1 MSSPQPDSLRKRSVV
16 GGLWTVLQS
25 AYTNLAS
32 TVAFIL
38 LARLVSPSA
47 FGLVSLA
54 AVFVAIATLLSDLG
68 VTPALTRAPTV
79 TDASLST
86 GFWLGLAVSLGLCG
100 ILQLLASPFAAWLHE
115 PPLSP
120 IIRVVS
126 LTLPVT
132 SLCAVPTA
140 ILSRE
145 LRMRP
150 QAMRQ
155 VLSVSVATLG
165 AIVMAFAGLGVWA
178 LVFQDCGTVAL
189 DAYVLWRAV
198 TWRPRLTFVMSEA
211 RTLLGFGYK
220 VTLTQLVHQGRDRG
234 AELLIGRLLGAHVLG
249 FWVVATRISQLAVS
263 MFASAINAI
272 ALPAFALVQS
282 DASRLH
288 RAVRHAVRICGTAAL
303 PGLLAIAALSP
314 VLIPFL
320 FGQKWQITGNIAQIT
335 AVTSGLAAFQWLDGN
350 IWWAIGKPNVEFRLV
365 TGISIAHL
373 AVVWFLAPYGL
384 TAVALGL
391 LARTLV
397 SVPIRLA
404 ALVKVGGI
412 PLWCYRDLPM
422 IALLSALMYGVM
434 MLAGAALK
442 GDPPVVVIVAE
453 LILAAVCYSGL
464 SWLLQREN
472 VLEFR
477 RDLMHAVGKA

>member
-1 MSSPQPDSLRKRSVV
+1 MSSPGTDSLRKRSVV
-16 GGLWTVLQS
+16 GGLWTVLQY

-32 TVAFIL
+32 TLAFIL
-38 LARLVSPSA
+38 LARLIAPVA
-47 FGLVSLA
+47 FGIVSLA

-79 TDASLST
+79 TDESLST
-86 GFWLGLAVSLGLCG
+86 GFWLGLAVSSSLCG
-100 ILQLLASPFAAWLHE
+100 VLELLASPFASWLHE
-115 PPLSP
+115 PTLAPV
-120 IIRVVS
+120 IRVVA

-165 AIVMAFAGLGVWA
+165 AVVMAFAGLGVWA
-178 LVFQDCGTVAL
+178 LVFQDCGTVAI

-198 TWRPRLTFVMSEA
+198 TWRPRFTFVMAEA
-211 RTLLGFGYK
+211 RVLLGFGYK

-272 ALPAFALVQS
+272 ALPTFALVRT

-288 RAVRHAVRICGTAAL
+288 RAVRHAVRICGTVAL

-320 FGQKWQITGNIAQIT
+320 FGPQWQTTGNIAQIT
-335 AVTSGLAAFQWLDGN
+335 AVTSALVAFQWLDGN
-350 IWWAIGKPNVEFRLV
+350 IWWAIGKPSVEFQLV
-365 TGISIAHL
+365 AGISIAHL
-373 AVVWFLAPYGL
+373 LIVWILAPYGL

-391 LARTLV
+391 LARTLL
-397 SVPIRLA
+397 SVPVRLTT
-404 ALVKVGGI
+404 LVKVGKI
-412 PLWCYRDLPM
+412 PLSCYRDLPI
-422 IALLSALMYGVM
+422 IALLSALMYGAM
-434 MLAGAALK
+434 ILTGTALK
-442 GDPPVVVIVAE
+442 GAQPIVVIVAE
-453 LILAAVCYSGL
+453 LIVAAICYSGL
-464 SWLLQREN
+464 SWFLQRDT

-477 RDLMHAVGKA
+477 RDLMHVVGKA